1 MAAKQPYNR
10 ARVINDIYHKG
21 QGDSL
26 EILRADFGGVWPP
39 HGLVITQPPAHKIT
53 LQRYTKIFSDE
64 SASVSNQERD
74 LFIHINRMGHLSSL
88 FNRDSQARADTIAH
102 ENIHILQKTMIQ
114 QGLSNSFGQF
124 YRHGVKEMIH
134 KNAGSYARYLCAED
148 ELQVR
153 LHLLVSRYYRDHAKI
168 PLNQHELW
176 SMLHHEGVKI
186 TDGCVQ
192 DLYKSDQGLRA
203 LGKFFR
209 DPKTL
214 PLFKSEPVREINTA
228 LYSISDRHKEKFCL
242 ITLPALYGS
251 LLEIYGDREGSRRMG
266 YSHNISLTDMFLHQD
281 SRIQYRMESK
291 LMPDT
296 SRIKTII
303 DAMPDEQKQ
312 DIGRILQQGIFTHP
326 LTGRT
331 RNIGQDSAILIA
343 PLLP

>member
-1 MAAKQPYNR
+1 MAATPPYNR
-10 ARVINDIYHKG
+10 ERAINDIYHQG
-21 QGDSL
+21 RGDSL
-26 EILRADFGGVWPP
+26 AILRADFGGVWPP
-39 HGLVITQPPAHKIT
+39 RGLVITQPPAHEIT
-53 LQRYTKIFSDE
+53 LQRYTKIFSGE
-64 SASVSNQERD
+64 TASVSNQEHD
-74 LFIHINRMGHLSSL
+74 HCIHINRWGHLSSL

-102 ENIHILQKTMIQ
+102 ENIHILQKIMIQ
-114 QGLSNSFGQF
+114 QGLRNSFGQF
-124 YRHGVKEMIH
+124 YRHGVKEMVH

-148 ELQVR
+148 EFQVR
-153 LHLLVSRYYRDHAKI
+153 LHLLVSRYYRDHGKI

-186 TDGCVQ
+186 TDNCLQ
-192 DLYKSDQGLRA
+192 ALYESDQGLRA

-214 PLFKSEPVREINTA
+214 PLFKSGLMREINTA
-228 LYSISDRHKEKFCL
+228 LYSISDHHKEKFCRVT
-242 ITLPALYGS
+242 IPALYGS

-266 YSHNISLTDMFLHQD
+266 YGHNISLTEMFLHQAG
-281 SRIQYRMESK
+281 RLQYRMENK

-303 DAMPDEQKQ
+303 AAMPDDQKQ
-312 DIGRILQQGIFTHP
+312 DIACSLQQGTFIHP

-331 RNIGQDSAILIA
+331 RKIGQESATLIA